1 MNPTVCTLKIK
12 RYERNIVYNIST
24 IMFNLFIFLKT
35 EKIVIHDEYDY
46 KIEGQNQILSSNS
59 LIICYLKL
67 LELNVMYLLH
77 YLLPFF

>member
-67 LELNVMYLLH
+67 
-77 YLLPFF
+77 

>member
-1 MNPTVCTLKIK
+1 
-12 RYERNIVYNIST
+12 
-24 IMFNLFIFLKT
+24 MFNLFIFLKT

-77 YLLPFF
+77 YLLPFC

>member
-1 MNPTVCTLKIK
+1 
-12 RYERNIVYNIST
+12 
-24 IMFNLFIFLKT
+24 MFNLFIFLKT

-46 KIEGQNQILSSNS
+46 KIEGQILSSNS

-77 YLLPFF
+77 YFFPFFKNKA